1 MAKISEYLK
10 DKDGKPSATRLFSL
24 RTLNFF
30 FVWTTFSAVLLLGFA
45 KVMKGDPNATSV
57 LLVLAGYF
65 AVISV
70 LSLIGAFA
78 PKQLSKIQEVKELI
92 GAIRGK
98 SDIADS
104 E

>member
-1 MAKISEYLK
+1 MAKISDYLK

-30 FVWTTFSAVLLLGFA
+30 FGWTSFSALLLLGFA
-45 KVMKGDPNATSV
+45 KILKGDPNATSV

-65 AVISV
+65 FLVSL

-92 GAIRGK
+92 ETIKGK
-98 SDIADS
+98 TNIADS